1 MGTTRGPKAAPHALE
16 DAFTEAPPMPDSLPD
31 AMTGEWDTVVS
42 DLTERE
48 ILNEAMLGTV
58 ETYIRAKWNERQAQK
73 AIDEHGAVVRASD
86 GSLKQ
91 NPASS
96 LLGKSQAVIVRL
108 SAELGLT
115 PASRARSGMKQ
126 DKDED
131 SDQFGL
137 FSF

>member
-1 MGTTRGPKAAPHALE
+1 MGTTRGPKAEPRELDNALT
-16 DAFTEAPPMPDSLPD
+16 DMPVMPASLPE
-31 AMTGEWDTVVS
+31 AMAAEWQTVVS
-42 DLTERE
+42 DLIERE

-58 ETYIRAKWNERQAQK
+58 ETFIRAKWNERQAQT
-73 AIDEHGAVVRASD
+73 AIDEFGAVVRGAD

-91 NPASS
+91 NPACS

-115 PASRARSGMKQ
+115 PASRARTGMKQ
-126 DKDED
+126 EKDDEN
-131 SDQFGL
+131 DQFGL